1 MRKKPLPMRAPTLQ
15 SRDLD
20 VRYGFLANPGV
31 IAAFN
36 PLSELDSDAHQLRY
50 LTVSMVPAFFHP

>member
-1 MRKKPLPMRAPTLQ
+1 MRAPTLQ